1 MKREKSC
8 GCIVLNDK
16 NQVLLIRH
24 NAGHWGLPKG
34 HVEEG
39 ETEVETAI
47 REVKEETNIDVKVN
61 SNYRYSLSYS
71 PKEDVMK
78 DVIFFLANN
87 TTNNIKEQIE
97 EVQEVKWFE
106 FDDAINIITYD
117 NSRELL
123 RKVKVDLKFN

>member
-16 NQVLLIRH
+16 NQVLLIHH

-47 REVKEETNIDVKVN
+47 REVKEETNIDVEVN
-61 SNYRYSLSYS
+61 TSYRYSLSYS

-123 RKVKVDLKFN
+123 RKVKVDLKLN